1 VASLNIIKTFNL
13 DLESAQ
19 IVENQENASKWIR
32 FLIKRRG
39 STVADLMESE
49 DRLRAAMSALERIGH
64 KTGEDWVEHLRI
76 VKEIHQENDNAKEP
90 LKGLALWSK
99 LVGAEEVKE

>member
-1 VASLNIIKTFNL
+1 MNITRTFNL
-13 DLESAQ
+13 DLETAQ
-19 IVENQENASKWIR
+19 IVENQENASKWLR

-39 STVADLMESE
+39 ATIADLMKAEDRIRVLQGTL
-49 DRLRAAMSALERIGH
+49 DRLRHQEGI
-64 KTGEDWVEHLRI
+64 EWFEHHEI

-99 LVGAEEVKE
+99 VVGAEEVKE

>member
-1 VASLNIIKTFNL
+1 
-13 DLESAQ
+13 
-19 IVENQENASKWIR
+19 
-32 FLIKRRG
+32 
-39 STVADLMESE
+39 
-49 DRLRAAMSALERIGH
+49 
-64 KTGEDWVEHLRI
+64 LRI